1 MATALDI
8 AAIWESSLASLLP
21 PPPASS
27 ISTSSPAAPPTNVD
41 KAELRETTRAWH
53 VATAFLAPRVLEE
66 STLELQPSED
76 VVQAVN
82 RLGAVGMIAELL
94 DWHTGGSG
102 SPFFR
107 GSRGES

>member
-1 MATALDI
+1 MATTLDI

-21 PPPASS
+21 PSIAASD
-27 ISTSSPAAPPTNVD
+27 SSSAAPHADVD
-41 KAELRETTRAWH
+41 KAELRETTRAWQ
-53 VATAFLAPRVLEE
+53 VATTFLAPRVLEE

-94 DWHTGGSG
+94 HWHTGGWRP
-102 SPFFR
+102 SPFKGQLR
-107 GSRGES
+107 GS